1 MDFDHAPTSYYPNA
15 CAVDEGFSR
24 CHVVILAV
32 KDLTQSTLSGRN
44 SELYTVSRN
53 CKKKMELELMELA
66 EVQLKHQLW
75 VVRHELE
82 QLEKEEQLKELEQWS
97 RDLQLEIMELQ
108 LEALKKLRPD
118 EIEGQ
123 LKKLE
128 QAFLEVHTLAWFV
141 TCESFVPCFP

>member
-1 MDFDHAPTSYYPNA
+1 
-15 CAVDEGFSR
+15 
-24 CHVVILAV
+24 
-32 KDLTQSTLSGRN
+32 
-44 SELYTVSRN
+44 
-53 CKKKMELELMELA
+53 MELA

-108 LEALKKLRPD
+108 LEALKKLGPD

-128 QAFLEVHTLAWFV
+128 QAFLEVDTLAWFV
-141 TCESFVPCFP
+141 TCENFVPCFP